1 MQSSSEIIL
10 GFMLLED
17 MMTVN
22 QNAMEKSTSLNI
34 N

>member
-22 QNAMEKSTSLNI
+22 QNAMEKVHH
-34 N
+34 